1 MKYTLSNRIHTMS
14 VVKKIMFDLGGE
26 SRWLLFFLVT
36 LPFTI
41 EILGVIGHILHLEQY
56 QEWKEWDMQSKRSAA
71 Y

>member
-1 MKYTLSNRIHTMS
+1 
-14 VVKKIMFDLGGE
+14 MFQLGGE
-26 SRWLLFFLVT
+26 SRWLLFLLVT

>member
-1 MKYTLSNRIHTMS
+1 
-14 VVKKIMFDLGGE
+14 MFQLGGE

-41 EILGVIGHILHLEQY
+41 EILGVIGHILHLKQY